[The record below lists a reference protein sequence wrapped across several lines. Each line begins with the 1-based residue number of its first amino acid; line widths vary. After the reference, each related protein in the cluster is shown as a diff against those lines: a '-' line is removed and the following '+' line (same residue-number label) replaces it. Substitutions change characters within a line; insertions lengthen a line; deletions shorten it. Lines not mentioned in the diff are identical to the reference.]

1 MSKLLRVSRSKYRV
15 VISDVL
21 PYERPVFYSNRFF
34 ARFLKYYGIEVEEGM
49 LVARRHGDEPGLK
62 DFLEILGGRKGAVR
76 RSFQYSISKEG
87 HREGRRLTVVHP
99 FHQVEMV
106 DFYDRYKMLIIDY
119 CMRSNFSIR
128 FPYKVADCQK
138 KQKGYHKVYSDDA
151 SPVDTSES
159 LKHFFAYKYFKNIN
173 FFYGDYRFLRAEKK
187 FRCMTK
193 LDLKHCFDRIQ
204 PESLSMAMFDHEM
217 EDCKGSM
224 AYDFWRLQD
233 KFRVSKEGIIIGPEF
248 SRIYAEIILQRIDRE
263 VERRMGEEYKVRN
276 RDYIFYRYVDDGF
289 LYYND
294 RGDRNCFFS
303 LYRSE
308 LKKYGLS
315 INKEKVVEFAQRPFV
330 EAISIAKGL
339 ILRLI
344 NERFQNRLDTFKGFV
359 HSQNNRFDTPA
370 VLDFKTFV
378 NEVRTIMCTCGE
390 NMKYKDITS
399 FLLGV
404 IQKRVGLLVRDFN
417 LLYAQ
422 YCRAI
427 GDGSIN
433 DKGLEIKEKYERG
446 FIDFAKSIVEVVF
459 YFLSCDMR
467 MSTSLKVVSII
478 NKLQLFVR
486 GRYQIDECLMSE
498 KFPAYFVET
507 LDDKISDEIASF
519 LLNATPEK
527 YNLMEILN
535 ILEVEKIMLLKNQI
549 APKVLTDFWKK
560 CEKKTAGL
568 NFFTVFEML
577 HFIKDAAGYHDL
589 RDRLLGWIDQQVK
602 TLADATES
610 NTEAVLTFMETMCC
624 PWIDQKVKKEY
635 ARALCGDASDKLY
648 RFAQKQK
655 NLFIQWHGY
664 RLDEAIQHVNS
675 AEVY

>member
-62 DFLEILGGRKGAVR
+62 DFLEILGGRKGAER

-433 DKGLEIKEKYERG
+433 DKGAGNQGEI
-446 FIDFAKSIVEVVF
+446 
-459 YFLSCDMR
+459 
-467 MSTSLKVVSII
+467 
-478 NKLQLFVR
+478 
-486 GRYQIDECLMSE
+486 
-498 KFPAYFVET
+498 
-507 LDDKISDEIASF
+507 
-519 LLNATPEK
+519 
-527 YNLMEILN
+527 
-535 ILEVEKIMLLKNQI
+535 
-549 APKVLTDFWKK
+549 
-560 CEKKTAGL
+560 
-568 NFFTVFEML
+568 
-577 HFIKDAAGYHDL
+577 
-589 RDRLLGWIDQQVK
+589 
-602 TLADATES
+602 
-610 NTEAVLTFMETMCC
+610 
-624 PWIDQKVKKEY
+624 
-635 ARALCGDASDKLY
+635 
-648 RFAQKQK
+648 
-655 NLFIQWHGY
+655 
-664 RLDEAIQHVNS
+664 
-675 AEVY
+675 